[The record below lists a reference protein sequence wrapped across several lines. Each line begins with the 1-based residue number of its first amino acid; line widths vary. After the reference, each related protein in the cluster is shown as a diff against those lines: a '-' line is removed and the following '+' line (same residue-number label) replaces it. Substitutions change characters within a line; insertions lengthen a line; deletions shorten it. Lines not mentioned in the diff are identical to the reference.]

1 MNNIKRPSLFLYFTE
16 GVRALMD
23 YVRGWLFL
31 KSYAFTQRG
40 DGHPVLAVPGL
51 LCTDFS
57 TRMLRQFL
65 NQLGYTAY
73 GWESGRNT
81 GNFQELLQLNE
92 RVDALYQKH
101 NQKITLIGWSM
112 GGIYVRELAKQRP
125 ELFRQVITMG
135 SPFGN
140 ISAPNNVKWIYDL
153 INDPKDT
160 DEAFAATIPNAVPIP
175 TTAIFSKQDG
185 IVPWEACQEK
195 IEDTTHQNREVQ
207 GSHCGLGMNPSVFE
221 IVAEKMAAF

>member
-1 MNNIKRPSLFLYFTE
+1 MTNNIKKPSLFLYFTE

-31 KSYAFTQRG
+31 KSYPFTQRG

-125 ELFRQVITMG
+125 ELFRQVITMPSCFEKIAVVG
-135 SPFGN
+135 IG
-140 ISAPNNVKWIYDL
+140 
-153 INDPKDT
+153 T
-160 DEAFAATIPNAVPIP
+160 AF
-175 TTAIFSKQDG
+175 G
-185 IVPWEACQEK
+185 IVAA
-195 IEDTTHQNREVQ
+195 NASSVSF
-207 GSHCGLGMNPSVFE
+207 GSFIKS
-221 IVAEKMAAF
+221 